1 MSENKDCASLP
12 ESAHES
18 PRRPGISF
26 KGLRKG
32 LCKFPLGA
40 MGEPATRFCGAE
52 APEGSPYCQDCRQIA
67 YIRNAR
73 R

>member
-1 MSENKDCASLP
+1 MSENKDCAVIAV
-12 ESAHES
+12 SAHES
-18 PRRPGISF
+18 RRRPGISF

-40 MGEPATRFCGAE
+40 MDEPATHFWGTE
-52 APEGSPYCQDCRQIA
+52 APEGSPYCQDCRRIA
-67 YIRNAR
+67 YFRNAR